1 MVNLELLKTIAEI
14 PAVSGNEDKLVTFSK
29 EYMEKYADEVS
40 VDDMGNVVGVLKG
53 TDEEAPKLL
62 VQAHMDELGLMVR
75 RIEEDGFLRVERIGG
90 IDMKGLLSREVRIIT
105 DSGIVEGVVGV
116 KSHHVM
122 KPEEKYTVPPYEEL
136 YVDVGASGAKEARDL
151 GIKVGDMIGYMPNF
165 RVLNDKLV
173 SSKSMD
179 DRAGL
184 FVLFE
189 TLARLSKE
197 RPKATVYFVASVQEE
212 FSIRGIIPIFHKL
225 KPRLSITLEIA
236 LATDTP
242 ELKNVAAD
250 VRLGKGP
257 AIYRF
262 SFHGRGT
269 LAGNIPHPQ
278 LRKYME
284 KIAIES
290 NIPFQWE
297 VARGAILESAFI
309 QLEHGGI
316 PCIDLGIPCRYVH
329 FPNEVVAI
337 EDLRLTQELLVNFLN
352 SVDRSFKLTRGE

>member
-1 MVNLELLKTIAEI
+1 MNLELLKKIAAI

-29 EYMEKYADEVS
+29 EYMEKYADEVT

-53 TDEEAPKLL
+53 TDDEAPKLL

-75 RIEEDGFLRVERIGG
+75 RIEENGFIRVERVGG
-90 IDMKGLLSREVRIIT
+90 IDTKGLISREMRIIT
-105 DSGIVEGVVGV
+105 DSGIVEGIMGV

-122 KPEEKYTVPPYEEL
+122 KPEEKFTVLPYEKMYL
-136 YVDVGASGAKEARDL
+136 DVGASSAKEAQDL
-151 GIKVGDMIGYMPNF
+151 GIKVGDMIGYMPTF
-165 RVLNDKLV
+165 RVLNNKLV
-173 SSKSMD
+173 SSKTMD
-179 DRAGL
+179 DRAGV

-212 FSIRGIIPIFHKL
+212 FNIRGIIPIFHKL
-225 KPRLSITLEIA
+225 KPRLSITLEVA

-242 ELKNVAAD
+242 ELTNVASD

-269 LAGNIPHPQ
+269 LAGNIPHPH
-278 LRKYME
+278 LRKLME

-316 PCIDLGIPCRYVH
+316 PCIDLGIPCRYLH

-337 EDLRLTQELLVNFLN
+337 EDLRLTQELLINFIK
-352 SVDRSFKLTRGE
+352 SVDRNFKLTRGE